1 MPWWSHPQNGQSQG
15 RVSELRRPCIT
26 DTMDMGLG
34 GLRELVMDREAWRAT
49 LHGVAKSWTRLSDWT
64 ELNKVT
70 SSLNQIS
77 PSFLTISHL
86 EAAERLEN
94 RCSISKMFSFW
105 LSGCFTCQQ
114 LWPRLFLL
122 SPFWNPSTLMW
133 APWPRTHELCHT
145 GSLLT
150 RKCRT

>member
-105 LSGCFTCQQ
+105 LS
-114 LWPRLFLL
+114 LWLFHMPTAVAKALPSL
-122 SPFWNPSTLMW
+122 PFLKSLYP
-133 APWPRTHELCHT
+133 HV
-145 GSLLT
+145 GSLTQDPWALPHWQSSY
-150 RKCRT
+150 KEM